1 MRALILHANKFA
13 TKVVK
18 KSNKPGNIVS
28 EKVNE
33 FENEMDE
40 CIVAFFTVEKP
51 DSENEIE
58 KLYNEIIK
66 ASNETDTKKIMISP
80 FVHLSNNIAEPK
92 KAIQFYENIM
102 SKFKNTNYIV
112 NSSPFGYHK
121 SLLLD
126 IKGHP
131 TSFRYREFNNDR

>member
-51 DSENEIE
+51 DKKT
-58 KLYNEIIK
+58 KLK
-66 ASNETDTKKIMISP
+66 
-80 FVHLSNNIAEPK
+80 
-92 KAIQFYENIM
+92 
-102 SKFKNTNYIV
+102 NYIM
-112 NSSPFGYHK
+112 K
-121 SLLLD
+121 LLKPAMKL
-126 IKGHP
+126 ILKIL
-131 TSFRYREFNNDR
+131 